1 VAPTQARQAAA
12 EAEGQAA
19 DDDVLGESMGQVGT
33 GAAAVAAAAAEA
45 AVAAA
50 AAAAEGEEPE
60 RWCPL
65 GGGAVVL
72 RLLLLRGAP
81 AQLRRIAS
89 LDLTGVRLRS
99 EGALLGL
106 LPVRM
111 PRLRALWLRGTT
123 VDTALLA
130 ALGAGLPR
138 LSLLSL
144 GGCRGVSDASL
155 LALLGALPAA

>member
-1 VAPTQARQAAA
+1 MCLERAWGKSARAPR
-12 EAEGQAA
+12 
-19 DDDVLGESMGQVGT
+19 LWLRPRPKLRS
-33 GAAAVAAAAAEA
+33 
-45 AVAAA
+45 
-50 AAAAEGEEPE
+50 
-60 RWCPL
+60 R
-65 GGGAVVL
+65 L